1 MYRLDKSVKNK
12 GVLIDSIAWLLY
24 HTNVWVYLAKAGE
37 SMAGMIPEDVID
49 DVRTSVDIADVVGRY
64 VQLRKAGKNLFGVCP
79 FHDEKT
85 P

>member
-1 MYRLDKSVKNK
+1 
-12 GVLIDSIAWLLY
+12 
-24 HTNVWVYLAKAGE
+24 
-37 SMAGMIPEDVID
+37 MAGMIPEDVID

-85 P
+85 PSFSVSESKQIFHCFS